1 MSQVT
6 ALYRYPVKGLS
17 AEPTQRLELR
27 AGEGIPLD
35 REFAL
40 ALADTAFDEAAP
52 QPFAKTFFLMLMR
65 HEKLATLA
73 TRFDEA
79 TGRLAVTRDGAL
91 MLEASVDT
99 AAGRRAIAEF
109 FAAYMGVEQPRLVR
123 AAGHKFTDVS
133 VVSPTMM
140 RAVSVINL
148 ASVRALEQALGRP
161 LDPLRFRANI
171 YFDGLPAWS
180 ELDWTDKEVTIGPV
194 RLRGML
200 RTRRC
205 AATNVNPATAQRD
218 ENLPAALMRHFGHPD
233 MGIYL
238 DILNSVSVAPNDSV
252 GAPS

>member
-17 AEPTQRLELR
+17 AEPMTRLELR
-27 AGEGIPLD
+27 AGEGVPLD

-40 ALADTAFDEAAP
+40 ALADTEFDEAAP
-52 QPFAKTFFLMLMR
+52 EPFAKTYFLTLMR
-65 HEKLATLA
+65 HEKLASLS
-73 TRFDEA
+73 TRFEPA
-79 TGRLAVTRDGAL
+79 TGILAILKDGRPL
-91 MLEASVDT
+91 LEASVMEP
-99 AAGRRAIAEF
+99 AGRAAIADF
-109 FAAYMGVEQPRLVR
+109 FAAYMEVGRPRLVR

-180 ELDWTDKEVTIGPV
+180 ELDWIDKEVSIGPA

-205 AATNVNPATAQRD
+205 AATNVNPATAERD

-238 DILNSVSVAPNDSV
+238 DILSSGSVNLNDQV
-252 GAPS
+252 GVPS

>member
-1 MSQVT
+1 MGEVK

-17 AEPTQRLELR
+17 AEPTGSLELR
-27 AGEGIPLD
+27 AGEGVAFD

-40 ALADTAFDEAAP
+40 ALATTTFDEAAP
-52 QPFAKTFFLMLMR
+52 EPLAKTYFLMLMR
-65 HEKLATLA
+65 NEELAALSTTVDPVTGMLTIRKDGQTL
-73 TRFDEA
+73 
-79 TGRLAVTRDGAL
+79 
-91 MLEASVDT
+91 LEASVNDP
-99 AAGRRAIAEF
+99 AGRAVIADF
-109 FAAYMGVEQPRLVR
+109 FAAYLGIDKPRLVR

-148 ASVRALEQALGRP
+148 ASVRALEQALGRT

-171 YFDGLPAWS
+171 YFDGLPPWS
-180 ELDWTDKEVTIGPV
+180 ELAWAEQEVSIGPV
-194 RLRGML
+194 RMRGTL

-205 AATNVNPATAQRD
+205 AATNVNPATALRD

-238 DILNSVSVAPNDSV
+238 EVLSDGPVTLGDPVRAL
-252 GAPS
+252 G

>member
-1 MSQVT
+1 
-6 ALYRYPVKGLS
+6 
-17 AEPTQRLELR
+17 
-27 AGEGIPLD
+27 
-35 REFAL
+35 
-40 ALADTAFDEAAP
+40 
-52 QPFAKTFFLMLMR
+52 
-65 HEKLATLA
+65 
-73 TRFDEA
+73 
-79 TGRLAVTRDGAL
+79 VTRDGAL

-238 DILNSVSVAPNDSV
+238 DILNSGSVALNDSV

>member
-17 AEPTQRLELR
+17 AEPTASLELR
-27 AGEGIPLD
+27 AGEGVPMD

-52 QPFAKTFFLMLMR
+52 EPFAKTYFLMLMR
-65 HEKLATLA
+65 HEKLAALSTKFDAAAEHLTIVKDGDTL
-73 TRFDEA
+73 
-79 TGRLAVTRDGAL
+79 
-91 MLEASVDT
+91 LEASVT
-99 AAGRRAIAEF
+99 EPTGRAAIAEF
-109 FAAYMGVEQPRLVR
+109 FAAYIGVDRPRLVR

-133 VVSPTMM
+133 VVSPVMM

-148 ASVRALEQALGRP
+148 ASVRALEQSLGRT

-180 ELDWTDKEVTIGPV
+180 ELDWTDKDITIGPV
-194 RLRGML
+194 RLRGTL

-205 AATNVNPATAQRD
+205 AATNVNPSTALRD

-238 DILNSVSVAPNDSV
+238 DIVSSGSVSIDDPV